1 MDTTLQII
9 VDFVGAVIG
18 GFIGVKLFYDNAL
31 QELTAITPRFMMEQ
45 LEEI

>member
-1 MDTTLQII
+1 MGIYFTHRYKKRTALNESSLLCL
-9 VDFVGAVIG
+9 A
-18 GFIGVKLFYDNAL
+18 FIDNAL

>member
-18 GFIGVKLFYDNAL
+18 GFIGVKLFYLVEDFSDM
-31 QELTAITPRFMMEQ
+31 IRRMRKR
-45 LEEI
+45 